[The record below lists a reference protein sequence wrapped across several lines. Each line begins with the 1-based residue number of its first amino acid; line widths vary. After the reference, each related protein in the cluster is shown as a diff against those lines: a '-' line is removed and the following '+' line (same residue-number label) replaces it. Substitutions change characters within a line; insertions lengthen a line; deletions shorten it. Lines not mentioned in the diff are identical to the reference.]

1 MSTANL
7 VPETYGLSGDDAQE
21 TLRRTGFSRLFEDAF
36 RRMRYADGFSH
47 ARSLVFAGAL
57 VVVQATIALVGIAS
71 LLGKGSLSQ
80 AIVRTL
86 TDAAPGPAG
95 TVLTDAV
102 RQAHKAGHGGSIAL
116 LIGLAGALISGTTLM
131 GQLERGLNRIY
142 GIEQDRATGPKYS
155 RAFVLAVTAGV
166 LGVVAFGAMAFGST
180 FGTGTTGTIWNIV
193 RWPVGLVLL
202 AASIALLF
210 QWAPNRHQPAWSWL
224 VYGAAAAV
232 ILAMLSTVILALF
245 FSWSHS
251 FGKTYGPLAGIVALL
266 IWLMLVSASV
276 LYGAA
281 VAAQLE
287 AVRAGAPQTQDRRK
301 VTESVVVDASRSPA
315 VA

>member
-7 VPETYGLSGDDAQE
+7 VPETYGLSGDDAKE
-21 TLRRTGFSRLFEDAF
+21 TLQRTGLVRLLEDAF
-36 RRMRYADGFSH
+36 RRLRYADGFSH

-57 VVVQATIALVGIAS
+57 VFIQATIALVGIAS

-80 AIVRTL
+80 TIVRAL
-86 TDAAPGPAG
+86 NDAAPGPAG

-102 RQAHKAGHGGSIAL
+102 QQARQAGRGGSIAL
-116 LIGLAGALISGTTLM
+116 LVGLIGALISGTTLM

-142 GIEQDRATGPKYS
+142 GIEQDRATGPKYV

-166 LGVVAFGAMAFGST
+166 LGAIAFGAMAFGNT
-180 FGTGTTGTIWNIV
+180 FATGTTATIWNLV

-210 QWAPNRHQPAWSWL
+210 RWAPNRRQPAWSWL
-224 VYGAAAAV
+224 AYGAAVAV
-232 ILAMLSTVILALF
+232 ILATLSTAILTLF

-251 FGKTYGPLAGIVALL
+251 FGKTYGPLAGMVALL
-266 IWLMLVSASV
+266 IWLMLASASV
-276 LYGAA
+276 LYGGA

-287 AVRAGAPQTQDRRK
+287 AVRAGVPQTRDRRK
-301 VTESVVVDASRSPA
+301 VTESVPVDASPSAA